1 MRTPIQMRIT
11 TVTDDCISAP
21 LNPEGKRQTLTFN
34 CADMDEAF
42 DLIRAYKPQNFWAQ
56 IICLTPGKV
65 ELHLRP
71 LEEKDY

>member
-1 MRTPIQMRIT
+1 MRTLIQTRIT

-21 LNPEGKRQTLTFN
+21 LNPEGKRQTLIFKCKT
-34 CADMDEAF
+34 CDEAF
-42 DLIRAYKPQNFWAQ
+42 AIIRAHKPQNFWAQ
-56 IICLTPGKV
+56 IICLSDGLL

>member
-1 MRTPIQMRIT
+1 MTANAPPDASRT
-11 TVTDDCISAP
+11 
-21 LNPEGKRQTLTFN
+21 TLIFN
-34 CADMDEAF
+34 CKNMDEAF
-42 DLIRAYKPQNFWAQ
+42 DLIRAHKSQNFWAQ